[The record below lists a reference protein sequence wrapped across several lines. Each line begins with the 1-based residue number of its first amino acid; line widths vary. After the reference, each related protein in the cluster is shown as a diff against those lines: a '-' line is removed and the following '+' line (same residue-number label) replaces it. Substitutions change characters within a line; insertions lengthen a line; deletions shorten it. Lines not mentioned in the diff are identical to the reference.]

1 MGRERTPSI
10 LRTALVGALLVTA
23 ACTSSPQPVRSTSA
37 VPTIPGTSLPASP
50 TALPTYSLDQFRTLL
65 TQLHGRPVLV
75 NFWATWCGPCV
86 DEAPALAALA
96 RTYAGTVQF
105 VGVDIQDS
113 AAAARAWV
121 RTYGWTYPSVSDP
134 TKAIENGL
142 GFIGQPVTV
151 VYDASGTKVLTLAG
165 SFVALH
171 EESKLR
177 GTLDSLG

>member
-1 MGRERTPSI
+1 MGRERTRTT
-10 LRTALVGALLVTA
+10 LRTALVGAFLVTA
-23 ACTSSPQPVRSTSA
+23 ACTSSPQQIRPTA
-37 VPTIPGTSLPASP
+37 PGPTIPGTSLPASP
-50 TALPTYSLDQFRTLL
+50 TALPAYSLDQFRTLL

-86 DEAPALAALA
+86 DEAPALAVLA
-96 RTYAGTVQF
+96 RAYGGKVQF

-113 AAAARAWV
+113 VGAARAWV
-121 RTYGWTYPSVSDP
+121 RKYGWTYPSVADP

-165 SFVALH
+165 SFVALQ
-171 EESKLR
+171 EEPKLR
-177 GTLDSLG
+177 STLDALT